1 MRTYIMY
8 IYIKKSLKKKQER
21 LRDGGVMAG
30 APYFTRTP
38 LVSAL
43 YGASLTPAGE
53 TPVLKAACT
62 SSLRPN
68 VA

>member
-1 MRTYIMY
+1 MY

-53 TPVLKAACT
+53 
-62 SSLRPN
+62 RPST
-68 VA
+68 